1 METARQQSGADNGT
15 GNNMKKMMRAVLL
28 AGLVMAFGAAQ
39 AEDNSIGVTADLTL
53 ASKYMTDGFNV
64 GDNHA
69 AYMPSLAVDTK
80 VPGLYFQFWSA
91 LPMERNR
98 QQYDEYDF
106 MARYNHDFFEGSLL
120 KLNLHGYYDYWVY
133 PHDEY
138 TTDKNGTTI
147 AAQSKRGQKVHA
159 GVSLL
164 ELLPFFGSYIVPS
177 YNYYYWFPDQ
187 KDLFQAGAHHEL
199 ALSYTHALP
208 VFIPGAKKQDVTLGG
223 SLNYHD
229 GAFGVDQGWSH
240 TTAMLGTSADLC
252 GVTLGAN
259 INYQWSYISSVD
271 PENEFWVMLSLT
283 KKF

>member
-1 METARQQSGADNGT
+1 
-15 GNNMKKMMRAVLL
+15 MKNTMRAALV
-28 AGLVMAFGAAQ
+28 AGLMLACGALA
-39 AEDNSIGVTADLTL
+39 AEDKSLGVTADLTL

-64 GDNHA
+64 GDNHP
-69 AYMPSLAVDTK
+69 AYMPSLALDTR
-80 VPGLYFQFWSA
+80 VPGFYLQFWSA
-91 LPMERNR
+91 LPMERSR

-106 MARYNHDFFEGSLL
+106 MARYNRDFFDGSPF

-138 TTDKNGTTI
+138 TTDKYGATI
-147 AAQSKRGQKVHA
+147 AAQNKRGQKVHA

-164 ELLPFFGSYIVPS
+164 ELLPFCGSSIVPS

-199 ALSYTHALP
+199 ALSYSHALP
-208 VFIPGAKKQDVTLGG
+208 NFIPGATHQDVTLGG

-229 GAFGVDQGWSH
+229 GAFGVERGWSH
-240 TTAMLGTSADLC
+240 TTAMLGTSADLL

-259 INYQWSYISSVD
+259 INYQWSHTASVD
-271 PENEFWVMLSLT
+271 PEDEFWAMISVT

>member
-1 METARQQSGADNGT
+1 MEKTI
-15 GNNMKKMMRAVLL
+15 RAVLL
-28 AGLVMAFGAAQ
+28 AGLVLTWGAAKG
-39 AEDNSIGVTADLTL
+39 EDKSLGMTADLTL

-64 GDNHA
+64 GGNHPA
-69 AYMPSLAVDTK
+69 WMPSLAVNTT

-91 LPMERNR
+91 LPVDRDN
-98 QQYDEYDF
+98 QQFDEYDF
-106 MARYNHDFFEGSLL
+106 MARYSRDFFDGSLC

-138 TTDKNGTTI
+138 TTNENGETI

-159 GVSLL
+159 GLSLL
-164 ELLPFFGSYIVPS
+164 ELFPLFGSYLVPS

-187 KDLFQAGAHHEL
+187 ADLFRSGAHQEF

-208 VFIPGAKKQDVTLGG
+208 VFIPGATKQDVTLGG

-229 GAFGVDQGWSH
+229 GAFGVQSGWSH
-240 TTAMLGTSADLC
+240 TTALLGTSADLFGC
-252 GVTLGAN
+252 TLGAS
-259 INYQWSYISSVD
+259 INYQWSYIESVD
-271 PENEFWVMLSLT
+271 PENEFWATLSVT

>member
-1 METARQQSGADNGT
+1 MYGDIMNKSI
-15 GNNMKKMMRAVLL
+15 RAVLL
-28 AGLVMAFGAAQ
+28 MGLAVTCAAGAA
-39 AEDNSIGVTADLTL
+39 EDKSLGVTADLTL

-80 VPGLYFQFWSA
+80 VPGFYLQFWSA

-106 MARYNHDFFEGSLL
+106 MARYSHDFFGGSPL

-133 PHDEY
+133 PHDAY
-138 TTDKNGTTI
+138 TTDKNGATI

-164 ELLPFFGSYIVPS
+164 ELLPVLGSHLVPS

-208 VFIPGAKKQDVTLGG
+208 VFIPGAKQQDVTLGG

-229 GAFGVDQGWSH
+229 GAFGVDSGWSH
-240 TTAMLGTSADLC
+240 TTAMLGTSAELLGC
-252 GVTLGAN
+252 TLSAN
-259 INYQWSYISSVD
+259 VNYQWSYIASVD
-271 PENEFWVMLSLT
+271 PENEFWAMLSLT